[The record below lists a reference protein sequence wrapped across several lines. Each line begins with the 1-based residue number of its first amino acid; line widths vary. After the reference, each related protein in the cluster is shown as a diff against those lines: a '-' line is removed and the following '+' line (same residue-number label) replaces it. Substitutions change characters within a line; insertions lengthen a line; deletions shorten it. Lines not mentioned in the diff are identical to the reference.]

1 MFQKLLL
8 VWFAVSVTGCATA
21 YQSGTF
27 SFTGGHY
34 QSSGPGS
41 LEKVAFSGNGFI
53 DSTKVQQFALYRCAE
68 IAKEKNKPY
77 FLIFDSLMAASIPKP
92 SDMPNVGLV
101 GGKPTAFAFM
111 LLLDGPR
118 AGAKETRKVL
128 SELEAV
134 VKPANTAPNT

>member
-1 MFQKLLL
+1 MFKKFLL
-8 VWFAVSVTGCATA
+8 VLFAVSVTGCATA

-27 SFTGGHY
+27 SLTGGHY

-41 LEKVAFSGNGFI
+41 LEKVTFSGNGFI

-101 GGKPTAFAFM
+101 GGKPTAFAFL

-118 AGAKETRKVL
+118 AGAKETGKVL
-128 SELEAV
+128 SELATV
-134 VKPANTAPNT
+134 VKPVNAGPNT